1 MPSVNAIQ
9 AGHAGRRDFPAEG
22 KYIAGIRAELNM
34 IAIHKALH
42 LAMLV
47 RPVER
52 TRDNVALLH
61 NLHCLQRASRLIYVV
76 SVDSP
81 GSR

>member
-34 IAIHKALH
+34 IAIDKALH
-42 LAMLV
+42 LAMLM
-47 RPVER
+47 RPVEGA
-52 TRDNVALLH
+52 RDNVALLH
-61 NLHCLQRASRLIYVV
+61 NLNRLQRASRLIRVIGV
-76 SVDSP
+76 NGP